1 VSISFGHE
9 WHDGFSV
16 TDFLLSFTTC
26 SAHLIAIVIPSVDD
40 LPADSN
46 DAVESWFVD
55 QVYAMTK
62 AKNKIKVLPKK
73 IEADPPDAVAKAMSE
88 YLQKVGAAN
97 DQHHRYHEKAAATT
111 VTGIQIKITG
121 TPTSDPTNYQH
132 TYGTQYFQ
140 PLVVN
145 YVGRTTDVRARRQFG
160 NIHNRE
166 ANLEGYG
173 ICFSNADS
181 ARAVQIIMD
190 VVLISEE
197 ILDEEDGDE
206 RFEKEKHLTPLEES
220 LDQSIAAANSV
231 LREMQYME
239 KREQRMRKTAES
251 INNRVRWFS
260 YLSVSVLLTV
270 TYIQVTYLKRY
281 FHKKKLM

>member
-1 VSISFGHE
+1 
-9 WHDGFSV
+9 
-16 TDFLLSFTTC
+16 
-26 SAHLIAIVIPSVDD
+26 
-40 LPADSN
+40 
-46 DAVESWFVD
+46 
-55 QVYAMTK
+55 MTK
-62 AKNKIKVLPKK
+62 AKNKIKVLPKR
-73 IEADPPDAVAKAMSE
+73 IDADPPDVVAKAMSD
-88 YLQKVGAAN
+88 YLQKVGADDA
-97 DQHHRYHEKAAATT
+97 QHRHQHNKPAATT

-145 YVGRTTDVRARRQFG
+145 YVGRTTDVRTRRQFG
-160 NIHNRE
+160 NIHKE

-220 LDQSIAAANSV
+220 LDQSIAAANTV